1 MAVCWDGI
9 VSKLINDPGD
19 VVLEGLEGTA
29 LIQPG
34 ITLLTGRAI
43 AVRSNQIV
51 TDANRGTVGVAVIS
65 GGGSGHEP
73 AHAGYVADGMLAAAV
88 AGGVFSSPSVDAVLD
103 AIRTVTGDAGA
114 LLVVK
119 SYTGDRLNFGLAAEI
134 ARTEGLAV
142 EMVVVGDD
150 VSLGDADTHAGRRG
164 LAGTVLVHK
173 AAGAMA
179 TAGKPL
185 AEVAAVARRVAG
197 TVRTMG
203 VGLSACTVP
212 GADGPG
218 FELGDDEMELG
229 LGIHGERGVER
240 APIGTADEVV
250 ATLVDRALDDLV
262 DDDDAHGG
270 GDPERTVLLL
280 NNTGGTPP
288 AELAIACRAALTT
301 ARRRTEVVRLWQGH
315 VMTSLEMAGVSVSVL
330 GVDDELLALLDA
342 PTGSLAWPGAGQH
355 TAPELNRIDPPVAA
369 TDAPSGA
376 SDPLARKGID
386 AACRAILDAED
397 DLTRRDQVLGDGD
410 LGTALARGAKAWL
423 DDPREGTATELL
435 RHLSAVV
442 RREVGGTSGPLYAV
456 GLLRAAEV
464 MQDAGSDNPWPQ
476 ALRAGTDALM
486 ELGGAA
492 RGEKTMVD
500 ALDPAADAA
509 VGAASDPL
517 AAAIEA
523 AEQGIADTVE
533 STASKG
539 RASYLGARSAGEADP
554 GAVAVLCWLR
564 ALAG

>member
-1 MAVCWDGI
+1 MGVCWDGI
-9 VSKLINDPGD
+9 VSKLINDPAD

-150 VSLGDADTHAGRRG
+150 VSLGDTDTHAGRRG

-185 AEVAAVARRVAG
+185 AEVAAVARRVAD

-250 ATLVDRALDDLV
+250 ATLVNRALDDLV
-262 DDDDAHGG
+262 DDDDAHEGR
-270 GDPERTVLLL
+270 DPERTVLLL

-355 TAPELNRIDPPVAA
+355 TVPELNRIDPPVAA
-369 TDAPSGA
+369 ADAPSGT

-386 AACRAILDAED
+386 AVCRAILDAED

-410 LGTALARGAKAWL
+410 LGTALARGARAWL
-423 DDPREGTATELL
+423 DDPREGTAAELL

-523 AEQGIADTVE
+523 AEKGIADTVE

-539 RASYLGARSAGEADP
+539 RASYLGGRSAGEADP

-564 ALAG
+564 ALRG